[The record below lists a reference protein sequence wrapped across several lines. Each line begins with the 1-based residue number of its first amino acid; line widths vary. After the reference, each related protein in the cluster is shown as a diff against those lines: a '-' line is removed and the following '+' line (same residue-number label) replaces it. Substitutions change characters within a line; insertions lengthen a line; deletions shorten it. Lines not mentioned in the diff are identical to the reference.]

1 MLINLSAF
9 ILLLV
14 ELLSLGDLSSTN
26 NDDNQYQVQ
35 ITHIFVNQ
43 PTSST
48 ILNTLSTNM
57 QWIKTLKNIT
67 EDRGQTVL
75 LECQVKS
82 LYPVSFNWYRYN
94 NPIDKNSFN
103 IEENFFQSSIRLKN
117 LKESQTGFYTCEVSN
132 GLQTL
137 TSTGFVRVKNSDFDS
152 IDLND
157 DLSPFIEFQPE
168 IIINNDELIE
178 KLKCELY
185 KGNICRLIIGSNNI
199 AVGTLNQ
206 KEIERNLIENI
217 QFLSNE
223 CRQLLLPMICFFV
236 YPICDKNQITVR
248 SICRKSCYYFQN
260 NNCMREMF
268 KQPEP
273 YSNFRVSYTIPTCEN
288 LPPSS
293 EDVSCIKVDQYRN
306 VSSFTSISSI
316 SGDSSSSSNYLQI
329 LFLKIIITVA
339 LICILI
345 LFFYCCYRNRK
356 KKNHLSSSSI
366 VSTPRIK
373 PSCLVNP
380 IPSSP
385 IIIKQNHYHHQHI
398 KSSSSPIT
406 NIKLPSLHHRQ
417 TLLQPESN
425 YQETYLPLSGNT
437 IYEIPMTNIR
447 FLQEIGQGE
456 FGRIYIGELIESNNK
471 CIIKTLENE
480 HNKQDYLR
488 EIEIFRHIHQINL
501 SCLIGICISSQYSYP
516 LIIYEYLNH
525 GNLHE
530 YLILQSSKNINLKD
544 FLFISIQIVSG
555 MIYLSEKKFLHNDL
569 SAKNILLCEHL
580 NIKITNIGRY
590 QRKYHLDYYNI
601 ANHSLPVRWMS
612 IESLLSGI
620 YSEMSDVWS
629 FGVLL
634 WEMFSYGTQPYYG
647 YTNPE
652 VIEMIRDRILLVCP
666 LNCSKKIYVLMCSCW
681 EEISEQRPTFIE
693 LMQRLKQLQEK
704 TTLLSIDDELE
715 SSNQLESFR
724 EKL

>member
-1 MLINLSAF
+1 MF
-9 ILLLV
+9 I
-14 ELLSLGDLSSTN
+14 D
-26 NDDNQYQVQ
+26 
-35 ITHIFVNQ
+35 
-43 PTSST
+43 
-48 ILNTLSTNM
+48 TLSTNM

-168 IIINNDELIE
+168 IVINNDELIE

-260 NNCMREMF
+260 NNCMREIF

-306 VSSFTSISSI
+306 
-316 SGDSSSSSNYLQI
+316 G
-329 LFLKIIITVA
+329 K
-339 LICILI
+339 
-345 LFFYCCYRNRK
+345 
-356 KKNHLSSSSI
+356 
-366 VSTPRIK
+366 
-373 PSCLVNP
+373 
-380 IPSSP
+380 
-385 IIIKQNHYHHQHI
+385 
-398 KSSSSPIT
+398 
-406 NIKLPSLHHRQ
+406 
-417 TLLQPESN
+417 
-425 YQETYLPLSGNT
+425 
-437 IYEIPMTNIR
+437 
-447 FLQEIGQGE
+447 
-456 FGRIYIGELIESNNK
+456 
-471 CIIKTLENE
+471 
-480 HNKQDYLR
+480 
-488 EIEIFRHIHQINL
+488 
-501 SCLIGICISSQYSYP
+501 
-516 LIIYEYLNH
+516 
-525 GNLHE
+525 
-530 YLILQSSKNINLKD
+530 
-544 FLFISIQIVSG
+544 
-555 MIYLSEKKFLHNDL
+555 EK
-569 SAKNILLCEHL
+569 
-580 NIKITNIGRY
+580 
-590 QRKYHLDYYNI
+590 
-601 ANHSLPVRWMS
+601 
-612 IESLLSGI
+612 
-620 YSEMSDVWS
+620 
-629 FGVLL
+629 
-634 WEMFSYGTQPYYG
+634 
-647 YTNPE
+647 
-652 VIEMIRDRILLVCP
+652 
-666 LNCSKKIYVLMCSCW
+666 
-681 EEISEQRPTFIE
+681 
-693 LMQRLKQLQEK
+693 
-704 TTLLSIDDELE
+704 
-715 SSNQLESFR
+715 
-724 EKL
+724 